1 MSAQGLGCMGMSQSY
16 GEADEATSIATLHRA
31 LELGVTFWD
40 TANVYGA
47 TGPDGFGANELL
59 LAQVLAEHRDEVTL
73 ATKMGIGGIN
83 TAEAASSGRR
93 FTLSATPD
101 EVRRRCDESLARLGT
116 DRIDLYYLHRVDP
129 DTPIE
134 ESIGAM
140 AELVQAGKVRHVGVS
155 EVTAE
160 ELERAHTT
168 YPITA
173 LQSEWSLWT
182 RGLEAEVVPT
192 ARRLGIGLVPFSP
205 LGRGL
210 PHRRARRPHSFAA
223 GDVRGS
229 LPRFTGDNRTAN
241 EAIVDEVAAVAEAHG
256 ALPGQVA
263 LAWVLAQGDGRRP
276 DPRAPSGSST
286 SSRTSAHS
294 TSRSPTTSC
303 PGWTSW
309 PTGWPDRATV
319 VTPTSWPTSV
329 RGRRSMSRQRGSTA
343 GSMVTTKYAA
353 PQTSMRRAEADAAD
367 QEAADQAA
375 ERHQREAARGRQR
388 GDPADQRARG
398 SARRSPRRGS
408 G

>member
-1 MSAQGLGCMGMSQSY
+1 METRTLGSQGLTVSAQGLGCMGMSQSY

-47 TGPDGFGANELL
+47 TGPEGFGANEKL

-83 TAEAASSGRR
+83 TAADASTGRR

-116 DRIDLYYLHRVDP
+116 DHVDLYYLHRVDP
-129 DTPIE
+129 ETPIE

-160 ELERAHTT
+160 ELERAHAT

-182 RGLEAEVVPT
+182 RGLEDEVVPT

-205 LGRGL
+205 LGRGFL
-210 PHRRARRPHSFAA
+210 TGALAGHSFAD
-223 GDVRGS
+223 GDVRGT
-229 LPRFTGDNRTAN
+229 LARFTGDNRTAN

-256 ALPGQVA
+256 ALPAQVA
-263 LAWVLAQGDGRRP
+263 LAWVLAQGP
-276 DPRAPSGSST
+276 DVVPIPGTKRVEYLEQNVGALDVQLTEDELARLDKLADRVAGPR
-286 SSRTSAHS
+286 
-294 TSRSPTTSC
+294 
-303 PGWTSW
+303 
-309 PTGWPDRATV
+309 
-319 VTPTSWPTSV
+319 
-329 RGRRSMSRQRGSTA
+329 
-343 GSMVTTKYAA
+343 
-353 PQTSMRRAEADAAD
+353 
-367 QEAADQAA
+367 
-375 ERHQREAARGRQR
+375 
-388 GDPADQRARG
+388 
-398 SARRSPRRGS
+398 
-408 G
+408 

>member
-1 MSAQGLGCMGMSQSY
+1 METRTLGSQGLTVSAQGLGCMGMSQSY

-83 TAEAASSGRR
+83 TAADASTGRR

-116 DRIDLYYLHRVDP
+116 DHIDLYYLHRVDP

-155 EVTAE
+155 EVTAD
-160 ELERAHTT
+160 ELERAHAT

-205 LGRGL
+205 LGRGFL
-210 PHRRARRPHSFAA
+210 TGALAGHSFAD
-223 GDVRGS
+223 GDVAR
-229 LPRFTGDNRTAN
+229 DA
-241 EAIVDEVAAVAEAHG
+241 G
-256 ALPGQVA
+256 ALHRRQPHRQR
-263 LAWVLAQGDGRRP
+263 GRRRRGRRGGRGARRAAGAGRAGLGARP
-276 DPRAPSGSST
+276 GRRTSCRSPAPSGSST
-286 SSRTSAHS
+286 SSRTSAPS
-294 TSRSPTTSC
+294 TSRSPTTSW

-309 PTGWPDRATV
+309 PTGWPDRADEL
-319 VTPTSWPTSV
+319 TS
-329 RGRRSMSRQRGSTA
+329 
-343 GSMVTTKYAA
+343 Y
-353 PQTSMRRAEADAAD
+353 RA
-367 QEAADQAA
+367 
-375 ERHQREAARGRQR
+375 
-388 GDPADQRARG
+388 
-398 SARRSPRRGS
+398 
-408 G
+408 

>member
-1 MSAQGLGCMGMSQSY
+1 METRTLGSQGLSVLAVALEKKGRSQSY
-16 GEADEATSIATLHRA
+16 GEADAATSIATLRRA
-31 LELGVTFWD
+31 LEIGVTFWD

-47 TGPDGFGANELL
+47 TAPEGFGANERL

-93 FTLSATPD
+93 FTLSATPA
-101 EVRRRCDESLARLGT
+101 EVRSRCDESLARLGT

-168 YPITA
+168 YPISA

-205 LGRGL
+205 LGRGFL
-210 PHRRARRPHSFAA
+210 TGALAGHSFAA

-229 LPRFTGDNRTAN
+229 LARFTGDNRTAN

-256 ALPGQVA
+256 ALPAQVA
-263 LAWVLAQGDGRRP
+263 LAWVLAQGSDVVPIPGTKRVEYLEQNVGALDIALTDDELSRL
-276 DPRAPSGSST
+276 DRLADRVAGPR
-286 SSRTSAHS
+286 
-294 TSRSPTTSC
+294 
-303 PGWTSW
+303 
-309 PTGWPDRATV
+309 
-319 VTPTSWPTSV
+319 
-329 RGRRSMSRQRGSTA
+329 
-343 GSMVTTKYAA
+343 
-353 PQTSMRRAEADAAD
+353 
-367 QEAADQAA
+367 
-375 ERHQREAARGRQR
+375 
-388 GDPADQRARG
+388 
-398 SARRSPRRGS
+398 
-408 G
+408 